1 MDNRKYNCKKRV
13 WEKNKQL
20 IVCTLAL
27 IHNKYNI
34 MPKLH
39 ISKQPMFGADHQ
51 KIYIRHLT
59 TLFTKCTTVMIRSV
73 LRDQTTRRLQ
83 GNRHDADVRDDPSK
97 ISCRGFR
104 SKTASSQ
111 LTGNLYKCN
120 RLTLICD

>member
-1 MDNRKYNCKKRV
+1 MSNFWDARGFQISLMRLTGAEPVPSPPSPPSPLLLPTNGIAVASGDERK
-13 WEKNKQL
+13 
-20 IVCTLAL
+20 A
-27 IHNKYNI
+27 
-34 MPKLH
+34 
-39 ISKQPMFGADHQ
+39 A
-51 KIYIRHLT
+51 
-59 TLFTKCTTVMIRSV
+59 FTFIMIRSV